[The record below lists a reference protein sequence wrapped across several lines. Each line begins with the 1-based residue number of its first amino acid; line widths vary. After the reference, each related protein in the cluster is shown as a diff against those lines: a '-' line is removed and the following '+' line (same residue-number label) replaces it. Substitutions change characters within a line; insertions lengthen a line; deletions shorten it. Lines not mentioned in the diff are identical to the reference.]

1 MTKEWENEQKLRY
14 KRYKGQTSNV
24 SLQHI
29 PTSNEKIKKKGPNNE
44 VNNQLKDQRITHVL
58 NNFEKFSPNRQ
69 QHKSISTRSGHSR
82 KFTYKKYSTIF
93 LLNDCSDSY
102 DYFHFHYY
110 TD

>member
-44 VNNQLKDQRITHVL
+44 VNNQLKDQ
-58 NNFEKFSPNRQ
+58 
-69 QHKSISTRSGHSR
+69 
-82 KFTYKKYSTIF
+82 
-93 LLNDCSDSY
+93 
-102 DYFHFHYY
+102 
-110 TD
+110 